1 MADLDIHEIRDED
14 VEAVVALWKKCD
26 LTRSWNDPHSDI
38 EFTRKTENA
47 TLLVGKSNGD
57 IVASAMVGHDGHR
70 GTVYYVSI
78 DPDIQGQG
86 YGRVIMAAAED
97 WLRKRGAWKLN
108 LLVRETNLPV
118 IDFYEALGYE
128 KEERANLAKWID
140 PSRRPSN
147 QD

>member
-1 MADLDIHEIRDED
+1 MSDLDIREIQDED
-14 VEAVVALWKKCD
+14 VEAVVALWEKCD

-38 EFTRKTENA
+38 EFARKTENA
-47 TLLVGKSNGD
+47 TLLVGKSNSD
-57 IVASAMVGHDGHR
+57 IVASTMVGHDGHR
-70 GTVYYVSI
+70 GTVYYVSV

-118 IDFYEALGYE
+118 INFYEALGYE

-140 PSRRPSN
+140 SSRKPSQS
-147 QD
+147 